1 MPGQTWGSEPG
12 VDSSHES
19 EITVLTSNWQL
30 KQESNVYVESNKKKK
45 KKKTL
50 NKMEPKPWIH
60 GIYCQVPE
68 GKGLEWLDKEAEGI
82 N

>member
-45 KKKTL
+45 KKKNTEQNGTKTMDTWNIL
-50 NKMEPKPWIH
+50 PGAWGERV
-60 GIYCQVPE
+60 GVT
-68 GKGLEWLDKEAEGI
+68 G
-82 N
+82 